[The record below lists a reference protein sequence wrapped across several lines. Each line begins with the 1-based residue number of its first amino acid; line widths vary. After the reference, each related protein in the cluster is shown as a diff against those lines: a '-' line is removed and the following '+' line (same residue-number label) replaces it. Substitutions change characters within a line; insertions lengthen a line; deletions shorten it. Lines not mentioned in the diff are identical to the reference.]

1 MDASPKEP
9 LGSSDPL
16 HRMSEY
22 AVKLDEVGGRPVGQR
37 TIRLAPD
44 VLRRIEF
51 QGVGWERFHMQSW
64 MVSDPLFDF
73 PATMDRSPIPQ
84 QGHRPPKMPEQ
95 VVQERLDIQP
105 CEIASAKLEKE
116 GQSPSL
122 GRHRQGTDRR
132 DPVLFVEIVND
143 GRRSFEALAASAC
156 AVLWKKITDRYC
168 VPTSG
173 PCRFSWVGSW

>member
-1 MDASPKEP
+1 MDDRPRGLPSNVDT
-9 LGSSDPL
+9 S
-16 HRMSEY
+16 
-22 AVKLDEVGGRPVGQR
+22 GGKSREGREQDHERHEAARP
-37 TIRLAPD
+37 
-44 VLRRIEF
+44 
-51 QGVGWERFHMQSW
+51 
-64 MVSDPLFDF
+64 
-73 PATMDRSPIPQ
+73 
-84 QGHRPPKMPEQ
+84 RPPKMPEQ

-105 CEIASAKLEKE
+105 CEIASAKREKE

-132 DPVLFVEIVND
+132 DPVLFVEKVND